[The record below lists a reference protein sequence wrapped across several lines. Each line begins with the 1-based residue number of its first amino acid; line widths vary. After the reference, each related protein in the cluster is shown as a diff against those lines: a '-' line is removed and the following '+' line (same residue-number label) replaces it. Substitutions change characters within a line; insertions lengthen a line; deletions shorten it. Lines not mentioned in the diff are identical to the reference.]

1 MLELINV
8 NPNSGEPIYRQLH
21 EQIVRLIVGGQL
33 QQEEVLPSV
42 RQIAEV
48 LAVNPMTVSRAIQ
61 GLVEQGWL
69 DRRRGQATRVAIR
82 SQDNSQATDDLLAP
96 QCQNLIEQ
104 ARQLG
109 LNLEEL
115 QAQLAQYWHQQD

>member
-33 QQEEVLPSV
+33 QQQEVLPSV
-42 RQIAEV
+42 RQLAEV

-69 DRRRGQATRVAIR
+69 ERRRGQATRVAIR
-82 SQDNSQATDDLLAP
+82 KQDDTQATHTLLAP
-96 QCQNLIEQ
+96 QCQNLVEQ

-109 LNLEEL
+109 VSLEEL

>member
-1 MLELINV
+1 
-8 NPNSGEPIYRQLH
+8 
-21 EQIVRLIVGGQL
+21 
-33 QQEEVLPSV
+33 
-42 RQIAEV
+42 
-48 LAVNPMTVSRAIQ
+48 
-61 GLVEQGWL
+61 VEQGWL
-69 DRRRGQATRVAIR
+69 ERRRGQATRVAIR

-115 QAQLAQYWHQQD
+115 QAQLVQYWHQQD